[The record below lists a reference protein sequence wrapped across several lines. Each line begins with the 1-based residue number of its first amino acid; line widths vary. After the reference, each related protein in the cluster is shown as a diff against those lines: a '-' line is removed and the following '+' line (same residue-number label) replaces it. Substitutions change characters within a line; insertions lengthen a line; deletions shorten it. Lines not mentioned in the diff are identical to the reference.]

1 MVKWL
6 KLLDKMR
13 NNPRGDWTMKE
24 IRTIAR
30 HIDGMIVTAPTGG
43 SHYGV
48 SHPASREILTIPAKR
63 PIKPGYIKAFVDMT
77 DSIIG

>member
-1 MVKWL
+1 MAKWL

-30 HIDGMIVTAPTGG
+30 HIDGMTVTPPSGG

-48 SHPASREILTIPAKR
+48 SHPGRREILTIPAKR
-63 PIKPGYIKAFVDMT
+63 PIKPVYIKAFVDMT